1 MKLKLDQRYFK
12 YSLYAFF
19 TVAMSII
26 FYLLLNNLGYY
37 MVNARIFL
45 QFIRRILSPFII
57 GSFVAYLLNPAV
69 RWFEGEVYIKVAS
82 LKQRKRLLRLLSV
95 VTVYLI
101 MITSITMLIVVVA
114 PQIGNNISD
123 LIRSVP
129 EYVTSTTNVINRM
142 VEDIENFSSYNI
154 SAQIDSRIR
163 LLFDDFTSILEKSL
177 SNLFSSIYSITSGLL
192 NVVLGLIISFYM
204 LMDKESFKQGI
215 EKLLRVVL
223 KDETVERVKN
233 FGREVDDLFAKFIVG
248 KSLDS
253 FIIGCLCFIGL
264 SLMGLRYTLLISVII
279 MVTNMIPYFG
289 PFIGA
294 VPAVIITL
302 FYSPINAFWLSI
314 FIFALQQFDGLI
326 LGPKILGDSVGVSPF
341 WIILAITVGGKLF
354 GVLGMFLGV
363 PVIAIIRLV
372 INRFIDRQLER
383 KKLRVQNKLNEQS
396 IPLKD

>member
-204 LMDKESFKQGI
+204 LMDKESFKLGI